1 MKLLSLIFVSTILF
15 LPLQAC
21 KWKDDFRERKQPY
34 YLDYEAE
41 PTLNINSEQYVGDDV
56 AREIQGEV
64 IPPERIIPAIDER
77 AYIPYIPEHP
87 AGVVEY
93 DSVGYE

>member
-1 MKLLSLIFVSTILF
+1 MFMF

-34 YLDYEAE
+34 YLDYESE
-41 PTLNINSEQYVGDDV
+41 PTLNVDSEQYVGDDV

-64 IPPERIIPAIDER
+64 IPPEHIIPELDER
-77 AYIPYIPEHP
+77 AHIPHLPEYP
-87 AGVVEY
+87 VGVVEY
-93 DSVGYE
+93 DFVENE